1 MRTWPL
7 HQSHARQKVKV
18 ANIDEVI
25 AIAAELWSPVRV
37 YDTQQA
43 RVNAVTSNERI
54 SAALGRRNR
63 SIKIKKNCNIRR
75 HGRCK
80 PRNNVAI
87 SPDHLAQRAA
97 PSVAHNT
104 LALVRAP
111 ARDERVQAH
120 ATLGAGQ
127 AHQVFGEQSP
137 LPNGHRPFARVSA
150 SHA

>member
-1 MRTWPL
+1 MTR
-7 HQSHARQKVKV
+7 
-18 ANIDEVI
+18 EVI

-43 RVNAVTSNERI
+43 GVNAVTSNERVR
-54 SAALGRRNR
+54 AALGRRNR

-75 HGRCK
+75 HGRRK
-80 PRNNVAI
+80 PRDNVAV

-97 PSVAHNT
+97 PCVAHNA

-111 ARDERVQAH
+111 ARGERAQRH
-120 ATLGAGQ
+120 ATQGAGR
-127 AHQVFGEQSP
+127 AHQVLGEQSP